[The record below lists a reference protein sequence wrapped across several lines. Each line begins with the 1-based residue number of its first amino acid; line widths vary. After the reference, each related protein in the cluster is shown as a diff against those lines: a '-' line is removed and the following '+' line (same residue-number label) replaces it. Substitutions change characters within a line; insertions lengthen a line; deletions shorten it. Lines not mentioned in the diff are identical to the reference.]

1 MIFRVIVKL
10 GAMEYLILQ
19 NGLNATRCSRCAGAA
34 SRHPLPSPVFGFRY
48 LIQSGLTTC
57 LYAAERTAKGDRP
70 SQGRDALRPP
80 FAPLHL
86 AQHVSSSRCPF
97 LSLSYVGLV
106 SRPVPLWQPFPFFPG
121 FFALLPASYTIPR
134 EHSTGRTQ
142 SKTPTNRPPS
152 PSLPG
157 EGKGEFRLRPPA
169 LALPAR
175 PPPPSLATSLPARKR
190 PSRPFCPRLPDGQT
204 QVPLSLSLSSC
215 EEVSRSFRFLFSSI
229 RGLDA
234 GRDTTTCCTTPRVPT
249 APGHAPGQ

>member
-1 MIFRVIVKL
+1 
-10 GAMEYLILQ
+10 MEYLVLQ
-19 NGLNATRCSRCAGAA
+19 NGLNATRCSLCAGAA

-48 LIQSGLTTC
+48 LTQSGLTTC

-142 SKTPTNRPPS
+142 SKTPTTRPRPR
-152 PSLPG
+152 PHPALAG
-157 EGKGEFRLRPPA
+157 EGEFRLRPPA

-175 PPPPSLATSLPARKR
+175 PPPFAPPSLATSLPARKR
-190 PSRPFCPRLPDGQT
+190 PSRPFCPRLPDGRT
-204 QVPLSLSLSSC
+204 QVPLSLSLS
-215 EEVSRSFRFLFSSI
+215 LP
-229 RGLDA
+229 A
-234 GRDTTTCCTTPRVPT
+234 KK
-249 APGHAPGQ
+249 